1 MTQERA
7 SSVLTE
13 RARTALARM
22 ARERAEREKQD
33 GGNGKGDTGTAN
45 DANAK
50 RANGKASAVASEP
63 EGVTLNDFVAY
74 MPAHSLYIDERDV
87 AGGKCQCSHRVHPGC
102 R

>member
-1 MTQERA
+1 MTQESA
-7 SSVLTE
+7 SSLLTE
-13 RARTALARM
+13 QTRKTLARM

-63 EGVTLNDFVAY
+63 EGVTLTLTAG
-74 MPAHSLYIDERDV
+74 HISLV
-87 AGGKCQCSHRVHPGC
+87 NVQM
-102 R
+102 